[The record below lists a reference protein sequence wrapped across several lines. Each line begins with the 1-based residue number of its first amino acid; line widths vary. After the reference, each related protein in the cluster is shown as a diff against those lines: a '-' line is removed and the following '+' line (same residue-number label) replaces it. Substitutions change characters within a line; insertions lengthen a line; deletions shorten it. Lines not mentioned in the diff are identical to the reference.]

1 MTEYLYRCCSFEE
14 IEQYI
19 KTGKLTPL
27 NYGYVSLSENQE
39 IGEVMMSPLH
49 KLQLTFDKQKL
60 IELGAIKVEYTA
72 NWMAAHHDV
81 FMNITDNTV
90 VSLNT
95 EEFGEDDIM
104 GTEGYENIRMMM
116 DDYLGGNTDV
126 EAELSQILENE
137 FGSERR
143 MGHSEDTGSSKSSS
157 RHYTGLTQILCRT
170 RNRTAQTTFDTILHV
185 IVYRKTICAIN

>member
-104 GTEGYENIRMMM
+104 GTEGYEYIRMMM
-116 DDYLGGNTDV
+116 DDYLDGNTDV

-137 FGSERR
+137 FGSEEEWVIRR
-143 MGHSEDTGSSKSSS
+143 IPVLRKVLLDI
-157 RHYTGLTQILCRT
+157 TQASHKYYVEPEIERLK
-170 RNRTAQTTFDTILHV
+170 QLLIQ
-185 IVYRKTICAIN
+185 YYM

>member
-104 GTEGYENIRMMM
+104 GTEGYEEKNHIRSSLDCTLRFYTVLKSNRLKVSSTENIR
-116 DDYLGGNTDV
+116 
-126 EAELSQILENE
+126 SENM
-137 FGSERR
+137 R
-143 MGHSEDTGSSKSSS
+143 HKSTPLIPYSVWM
-157 RHYTGLTQILCRT
+157 L
-170 RNRTAQTTFDTILHV
+170 
-185 IVYRKTICAIN
+185 

>member
-104 GTEGYENIRMMM
+104 GTEGYEDIRMMM
-116 DDYLGGNTDV
+116 DDYLDGNTDV

-137 FGSERR
+137 FGSEEEWVIR
-143 MGHSEDTGSSKSSS
+143 EDTGSSKSSS
-157 RHYTGLTQILCRT
+157 RHYTGLTQILCRI

>member
-72 NWMAAHHDV
+72 NWMAAHH
-81 FMNITDNTV
+81 TC
-90 VSLNT
+90 S
-95 EEFGEDDIM
+95 
-104 GTEGYENIRMMM
+104 
-116 DDYLGGNTDV
+116 
-126 EAELSQILENE
+126 
-137 FGSERR
+137 
-143 MGHSEDTGSSKSSS
+143 
-157 RHYTGLTQILCRT
+157 
-170 RNRTAQTTFDTILHV
+170 
-185 IVYRKTICAIN
+185 